1 MVESVVNL
9 GGGMTEQEAL
19 LVLNAVP
26 DLGAIRIRKL
36 AAFFGTALEVLRADI
51 DDLYTS
57 GLIPRTIAE
66 NIFHFSKDKFLQGE
80 YNLMQRRGV
89 AILTSADVN
98 YPCSLKIF
106 DDSPVVL
113 YLKGDAGCLDQMSVG
128 LVGSRAASYY
138 GINSARVFA
147 KALTQAG
154 MAIVSGLARGIDT
167 AAHQGCL
174 EAGGKTI
181 AVIGCGFNYMY
192 PKENGALME
201 KISRNGA
208 VVSEFA
214 FNMPPL
220 KQNFPW
226 RNRII
231 SGLSVATVVI
241 EAGKKSG
248 ALITA
253 DYALAQNK
261 DVFVLPSNI
270 DNETAFGSNQL
281 IQDGAKVAL
290 NPDDV
295 LSQIKKDYVSSG
307 VNLTRPVL
315 LLSDEQLKVYPH
327 INSEPVHLEE
337 LVKRSGLSISSLM
350 NITLS
355 LELKHAIRQLP
366 GQYYVR
372 MEHA

>member
-1 MVESVVNL
+1 
-9 GGGMTEQEAL
+9 MTEQEAL

-36 AAFFGTALEVLRADI
+36 TAFFGSALEVVQASFDELSQCKI
-51 DDLYTS
+51 LS
-57 GLIPRTIAE
+57 PQIAE
-66 NIFHFSKDKFLQGE
+66 NLFHFSKDKFLQDE
-80 YNLMQRRGV
+80 YNLMQRRGIV
-89 AILTSADVN
+89 VITAVDAD
-98 YPCSLKIF
+98 YPCSLKDF
-106 DDSPVVL
+106 ADSPVVL
-113 YLKGDAGCLDQMSVG
+113 YVKGEVDALNQMS
-128 LVGSRAASYY
+128 LAIVGSRAASFY
-138 GINSARVFA
+138 GCKAAKTFA
-147 KALTQAG
+147 QAFVQAG
-154 MAIVSGLARGIDT
+154 MVVVSGLARGIDT
-167 AAHQGCL
+167 AAHQGSL

-181 AVIGCGFNYMY
+181 AVIGCGFNHMY
-192 PKENGALME
+192 PKENYFLME
-201 KISRNGA
+201 KISQMGA

-214 FNMPPL
+214 CAMPPL

-231 SGLSVATVVI
+231 SGLSLATVVI
-241 EAGKKSG
+241 EARSKSG

-270 DNETAFGSNQL
+270 DNETALGSNQL

-295 LSQIKKDYVSSG
+295 LSQIKEDHVPLRPPD
-307 VNLTRPVL
+307 NRPVL
-315 LLSDEQLKVYPH
+315 LLSDEQSKVYPYITH
-327 INSEPVHLEE
+327 QPVHLDE
-337 LVKRSGLSISSLM
+337 LVRQSGLNISSLM

-355 LELKHAIRQLP
+355 LELKRAIRQLP

-372 MEHA
+372 NEHA

>member
-1 MVESVVNL
+1 
-9 GGGMTEQEAL
+9 MTEQEAL

-36 AAFFGTALEVLRADI
+36 TDLFGTALEVLKADI
-51 DDLYTS
+51 NDLYTS
-57 GLIPRTIAE
+57 GLVPLTIAE
-66 NIFHFSKDKFLQGE
+66 NIFHFSKDKFLQDE
-80 YNLMQRRGV
+80 YNLMQRHKV
-89 AILTSADVN
+89 AFLTSADVN
-98 YPCSLKIF
+98 YPCSLRIF
-106 DDSPVVL
+106 EDSPVVL
-113 YLKGDAGCLDQMSVG
+113 YIKGHLDCLDHMSVG

-138 GINSARVFA
+138 GINSARMFA
-147 KALTQAG
+147 RGLTQAG
-154 MAIVSGLARGIDT
+154 MTIVSGLARGIDT
-167 AAHQGCL
+167 AAHQGCI

-192 PKENGALME
+192 PKENYSLME
-201 KISRNGA
+201 TISQNGA

-214 FNMPPL
+214 FAMPPL

-241 EAGKKSG
+241 EAGIKSG

-270 DNETAFGSNQL
+270 DNETAYGSNRL
-281 IQDGAKVAL
+281 IQDGARVAL

-295 LSQIKKDYVSSG
+295 LSQIKKDYIPSG
-307 VNLTRPVL
+307 ADLSRPML
-315 LLSDEQLKVYPH
+315 LLSDEQSKVYGH
-327 INSEPVHLEE
+327 ITGQPMQIDE
-337 LVKRSGLSISSLM
+337 LARRSGLSISSLM
-350 NITLS
+350 NVALS

-372 MEHA
+372 NEHA

>member
-1 MVESVVNL
+1 
-9 GGGMTEQEAL
+9 MTEQEAL

-36 AAFFGTALEVLRADI
+36 VAFFGSALEVLQAPFNELSQSNLLLPD
-51 DDLYTS
+51 T
-57 GLIPRTIAE
+57 AK
-66 NIFHFSKDKFLQGE
+66 NIFYFSKDKFLQDE
-80 YNLMQRRGV
+80 YNLMRHKGIAV
-89 AILTSADVN
+89 LTAADDN

-106 DDSPVVL
+106 EDSPVVL
-113 YLKGDAGCLDQMSVG
+113 YIKGDIACLNQLSVA
-128 LVGSRAASYY
+128 LVGSRASSFY
-138 GINSARVFA
+138 GCQSARRFA
-147 KALTQAG
+147 QAFVHAG
-154 MAIVSGLARGIDT
+154 MTVVSGLARGIDT
-167 AAHQGCL
+167 AAHQGSL

-181 AVIGCGFNYMY
+181 AVIGCGFNHMY
-192 PKENGALME
+192 PKENLSLME
-201 KISRNGA
+201 TISRHGA

-214 FNMPPL
+214 FSMPPL
-220 KQNFPW
+220 KHNFPW

-231 SGLSVATVVI
+231 SALSLATVVI
-241 EAGKKSG
+241 EAGSKSG

-270 DNETAFGSNQL
+270 DNETALGSNQL

-295 LSQIKKDYVSSG
+295 LSQIKQDYVPSPS
-307 VNLTRPVL
+307 NDNKPLL
-315 LLSDEQLKVYPH
+315 LLSDEQSKVYPH
-327 INSEPVHLEE
+327 ITYQPVHMDE
-337 LVKRSGLSISSLM
+337 LAKQSGLNISSLM

-355 LELKHAIRQLP
+355 LELKRVIRQLP

-372 MEHA
+372 NE